1 MSDTKTN
8 AIGKAVYMEMR
19 RGSQTTQM
27 ILMPEVSVAN
37 RIVPMS
43 LFRRNITSSS
53 PRRAWRQS
61 STAYK
66 STHNEGVFV
75 QLDKELA
82 LATFDVR
89 MRDFESVFKQLV
101 SYGYTVYKQ
110 PIVVEITE
118 QDAMD
123 ASNNKTP
130 YKVLGRITRS
140 RRALDFGE
148 SLFA

>member
-1 MSDTKTN
+1 
-8 AIGKAVYMEMR
+8 
-19 RGSQTTQM
+19 
-27 ILMPEVSVAN
+27 
-37 RIVPMS
+37 
-43 LFRRNITSSS
+43 
-53 PRRAWRQS
+53 
-61 STAYK
+61 
-66 STHNEGVFV
+66 VFV

>member
-8 AIGKAVYMEMR
+8 AVGKAVYMEMR
-19 RGSQTTQM
+19 RGSQTTQL
-27 ILMPEVSVAN
+27 ILMPEVSIGD

-43 LFRRNITSSS
+43 IFRRSITSSS

-66 STHNEGVFV
+66 SVTNDGVFV

-82 LATFDVR
+82 LATFSHR
-89 MRDFESVFKQLV
+89 MLNFDSLFKQLI
-101 SYGYTVYKQ
+101 SYGYTVHKQ